1 MKTKLR
7 EIFEKENLTL
17 SDIQIEKFKT
27 YAEMLVEW
35 NEKINLTAIT
45 DDEGIAEKHFL
56 DSVLPLTKVD

>member
-45 DDEGIAEKHFL
+45 DDE
-56 DSVLPLTKVD
+56 